1 MAETWTAMSHGLLR
15 QAGFALDTLD
25 PLAHDLAAELSAIRA
40 ATGRATEL
48 ADRLAKTLRQGD
60 VGGRQRALSR
70 LGLLRD
76 LTGEDTAG
84 LPADVAA
91 PLTEYQDAVLALKRS
106 VSALEQR
113 HAAALEDSRHH
124 VARLFREDPA
134 LRQVLLLSNEAHYP
148 RFEAWLDRDGEMS
161 DRTARRMTDLL
172 TMYLQRVASKNETTS
187 HFGPVSVASLTTGAE
202 AGTGDRGADDGLDW
216 TDTPIER
223 VAFFSHWAAER
234 LAETFSADPRLRGH
248 VRPRLRPLAFRDGD
262 RIDLFAFRTE
272 TGMPGDWRFV
282 VVGSSPVDE
291 AADWLWR
298 HCDARRT
305 VGELHRDWAA
315 DTARPGTDLDEALRR
330 AAADGWLVTVAE
342 IPIGAVRPLE
352 TLRELVAEAGGE
364 ASDLGAA
371 LDRFDRFLAEFP
383 LAAAA
388 DRPALL
394 ASLRSDF
401 ETLTGGA
408 AERPGGTH
416 YADRSLFYEEA
427 HGPQRDLTVGPGLTD
442 FVTGE
447 LTPVYGLVLLAP
459 RLRMRRERAI
469 LTRWAQH
476 RFALGTD
483 VPLHHF
489 YQAFFADRPELEA
502 ACAEVDAEIAAVERE
517 LRQVLLPD
525 GQQDL
530 REVRADRARLEE
542 LIARHAGDV
551 PALCSP
557 DVMLAARDL
566 RALADGDF
574 TAVVGDCHALRDP
587 LTHSSLAPLLA
598 ARADGIVAEAQQRYQ
613 DLLDPDEVI
622 VDLARA
628 HLDKTGAQLAYPC
641 LDVEVHGRSGKP
653 RDRVVQPAQL
663 SITVTPERLELRAR
677 GVSGR
682 LRLKSPFAG
691 GPGIRHDPL
700 SVFAF
705 PRHFGGIG
713 IRTDDLAHVPRIRCG
728 RVVLR
733 RESWRVPVAELRPWS
748 PGGHPVA
755 ADAAAHL
762 GAVRLRERLG
772 LPRHCFVKIPGE
784 PKPVFLDWEAPL
796 LVRQLVRL
804 AKGTEGALEFSEMLP
819 GPDELWLDVAGH
831 RHTSELRCTV
841 FSRTDAPPA

>member
-1 MAETWTAMSHGLLR
+1 MTESWTAMSHALLR

-25 PLAHDLAAELSAIRA
+25 PLAHDLTAELSAVLV
-40 ATGRATEL
+40 ATDRATKL
-48 ADRLAKTLRQGD
+48 ADQLAKLLRQGD
-60 VGGRQRALSR
+60 AGGRQRALSR
-70 LGLLRD
+70 LGLLRE
-76 LTGEDTAG
+76 LPEEDAAG
-84 LPADVAA
+84 LPADFGAA
-91 PLTEYQDAVLALKRS
+91 LTDYQGAVQALERS
-106 VSALEQR
+106 VSALEER
-113 HAAALEDSRHH
+113 YAAALEDSRRH

-134 LRQVLLLSNEAHYP
+134 LRQVLLLSNEAHFP
-148 RFEAWLDRDGEMS
+148 RFEAWLDRDGAMS

-172 TMYLQRVASKNETTS
+172 AMYLQRVTSKNETTS
-187 HFGPVSVASLTTGAE
+187 HFGPVSVGAIQTE
-202 AGTGDRGADDGLDW
+202 GGDRSVGDGLAW

-223 VAFFSHWAAER
+223 VAFLSHWAAER
-234 LAETFSADPRLRGH
+234 LAEIFSADPRLHGRI
-248 VRPRLRPLAFRDGD
+248 RPRLRPLAFRDGE

-305 VGELHRDWAA
+305 VDDLHRDWAA
-315 DTARPGTDLDEALRR
+315 STARSGAELDEALRR

-342 IPIGAVRPLE
+342 IPIGAVQPLAA
-352 TLRELVAEAGGE
+352 LRELVAEADGE
-364 ASDLGAA
+364 AADLGTA
-371 LDRFDRFLAEFP
+371 LDRFDRFLTEFP
-383 LAAAA
+383 LAPAA
-388 DRPALL
+388 DRPALV
-394 ASLRSDF
+394 ASLKADF
-401 ETLTGGA
+401 EALTGGS

-427 HGPQRDLTVGPGLTD
+427 HGPQHDLTIGPGLAG
-442 FVTGE
+442 FLTGE
-447 LTPVYGLVLLAP
+447 LTPVYGVVLLAP
-459 RLRMRRERAI
+459 RLRMRRERVI
-469 LTRWAQH
+469 LTQWAQT
-476 RFALGTD
+476 RFGVGAD

-489 YQAFFADRPELEA
+489 YQAFFADRQQLET
-502 ACAEVDAEIAAVERE
+502 ACADVDAEIATVESE
-517 LRQVLLPD
+517 
-525 GQQDL
+525 L
-530 REVRADRARLEE
+530 REVLLGGVDPARREVQVDRARLEE
-542 LIARHAGDV
+542 LIARHSGDV

-566 RALADGDF
+566 QALNDGDF

-598 ARADGIVAEAQQRYQ
+598 ARADGIVTEAQQRY
-613 DLLDPDEVI
+613 DGLLDNDEVL

-628 HLDKTGAQLAYPC
+628 HIDKTGAQLTYPC
-641 LDVEVHGRSGKP
+641 IDIEVHGRSGKP
-653 RDRVVQPAQL
+653 RDQVVQPAQL
-663 SITVTPERLELRAR
+663 SVTVAPERLELRAR

-682 LRLKSPFAG
+682 LRLKAPFAG

-700 SVFAF
+700 AVFAF

-733 RESWRVPVAELRPWS
+733 RESWRVPVADLQPWT
-748 PGGHPVA
+748 PGGRSVA

-804 AKGTEGALEFSEMLP
+804 AKGVEGALEFSEMLP
-819 GPDELWLDVAGH
+819 GPDELWLDVAGR

-841 FSRTDAPPA
+841 FSRTDAPA

>member
-25 PLAHDLAAELSAIRA
+25 PLAYDLSAELSAARA
-40 ATGRATEL
+40 ATDHAAEL
-48 ADRLAKTLRQGD
+48 ADRLAKMIRQGD
-60 VGGRQRALSR
+60 VDGRQRALSR

-76 LTGEDTAG
+76 LAEEDTAG
-84 LPADVAA
+84 LPAEFAE
-91 PLTEYQDAVLALKRS
+91 PLTGYQDAVRGLKNS
-106 VSALEQR
+106 VSVLER
-113 HAAALEDSRHH
+113 RYAAALEGSRRY
-124 VARLFREDPA
+124 VARLFREDTA

-148 RFEAWLDRDGEMS
+148 RFASWLDRDGALS
-161 DRTARRMTDLL
+161 DRTGRRMTDLL

-187 HFGPVSVASLTTGAE
+187 HFGPVSVGSLTLE
-202 AGTGDRGADDGLDW
+202 AGDRDTADGLTW
-216 TDTPIER
+216 TDGPIER

-234 LAETFSADPRLRGH
+234 LAETFSADPRLRGR

-262 RIDLFAFRTE
+262 RIDLFAFRTR

-282 VVGSSPVDE
+282 VVGSSAVDE
-291 AADWLWR
+291 AADWLWC

-305 VGELHRDWAA
+305 VDELHREWAA
-315 DTARPGTDLDEALRR
+315 GTGRPGAELDEALSR
-330 AAADGWLVTVAE
+330 AEADGWLVTAAE
-342 IPIGAVRPLE
+342 IPIGAVRPLD
-352 TLRELVAEAGGE
+352 TLSELVAEADGDAG
-364 ASDLGAA
+364 DLHAA
-371 LDRFDRFLAEFP
+371 LERFDRFLAEFP

-388 DRPALL
+388 DRAALL
-394 ASLRSDF
+394 ASLKSDF
-401 ETLTGGA
+401 EALTGGA

-427 HGPQRDLTVGPGLTD
+427 HGPQRDLVVGPGLTD

-469 LTRWAQH
+469 LTRWAQD
-476 RFALGTD
+476 RFGIGVD

-502 ACAEVDAEIAAVERE
+502 ACAEVDDEIAAVERE
-517 LRQVLLPD
+517 LRKVLLPD
-525 GQQDL
+525 TGEGADR
-530 REVRADRARLEE
+530 REVQVDRTRLEE
-542 LIARHAGDV
+542 LIARHSGDV

-557 DVMLAARDL
+557 DVMLAARDV

-598 ARADGIVAEAQQRYQ
+598 ARADGIVAEAQQRYEE
-613 DLLDPDEVI
+613 LLDPDEII

-628 HLDKTGAQLAYPC
+628 HLDKTGAQLTYPC
-641 LDVEVHGRSGKP
+641 PDVEVHGRSGKP
-653 RDRVVQPAQL
+653 RDQVVQPAQL
-663 SITVTPERLELRAR
+663 SVTVAPEHLELRAR

-733 RESWRVPVAELRPWS
+733 RESWRVPVSDLRPWS
-748 PGGHPVA
+748 PGGHAVA
-755 ADAAAHL
+755 ADTAAHL

-772 LPRHCFVKIPGE
+772 LPRYCFVKIPGE

-804 AKGTEGALEFSEMLP
+804 VKGAEGALEFSEMLP
-819 GPDELWLDVAGH
+819 GPDGLWLEVDGR

-841 FSRTDAPPA
+841 FSRTDAPA